1 MNPIIQEIYST
12 LRVQKMYQVPRDNFY
27 INNMTKILEEL
38 KNLFPNSSVR
48 HTLLATAMDGNLY
61 DISKINDS
69 ILPLLVK
76 ALDDSYIIID

>member
-38 KNLFPNSSVR
+38 QKLFPNSSIR

-61 DISKINDS
+61 DIAKINDS